1 MGTVLKENELNQ
13 LVRGTVLFQK
23 GEKISFI
30 GMIVKGSI
38 RIQNG
43 AVKRIAKKGTI
54 IAAADVF
61 ADEYLGDYITEEDTI
76 FYAFPAFDSGSLE
89 QFLIDNS
96 DYKGIV
102 VHSMEKEVVEYLGE
116 RERILNRAGEFY
128 HFLKRHY

>member
-61 ADEYLGDYITEEDTI
+61 ADEYLGDYVTEEDTI
-76 FYAFPAFDSGSLE
+76 FYAFPAFDSGS
-89 QFLIDNS
+89 
-96 DYKGIV
+96 
-102 VHSMEKEVVEYLGE
+102 
-116 RERILNRAGEFY
+116 
-128 HFLKRHY
+128 